1 MPYWYDSITD
11 GGDITATRMTA
22 EVTNADSVTLVRGD
36 VVYLFGATGNRAS
49 VKRASNV
56 GDPTS
61 ATTFGFVEDTIAPNN
76 IGTIVTHG
84 VIDGINL
91 GAYDEG
97 DILWLAATAGD
108 FTKVKPV
115 APAHTVFLGVCER
128 ANAGNGQIYVKVQNG
143 YELGELHNVLTNG
156 ATNGQVL
163 TYDSSTQ
170 LWTHRSTEYDPM
182 LAALGMSSATPETM
196 PRVVA
201 SAAGTT
207 LSGEVHLSFFTPAED
222 KTISNLT
229 MVTSTTAAAGATLI
243 RMGLYTVDG
252 SGNVTLVARTASD
265 TTLFNA
271 INTPFTR
278 AFSTTGGYPATYAL
292 VAGTRYAVG
301 FIVVATT
308 RPALYHSSTQN
319 AAMTSLAPR
328 MSAVLASQADLPTT
342 INTVGGA
349 SPAYADVNRQYY
361 ARLS

>member
-11 GGDITATRMTA
+11 GGDVTATRMTA
-22 EVTNADSVTLVRGD
+22 EVSNADVVTLVRGD
-36 VVYLFGATGNRAS
+36 VVYMFGATGNRAS
-49 VKRASNV
+49 VKLANNS
-56 GDPTS
+56 GDLTS
-61 ATTFGFVEDTIAPNN
+61 SKTFGIVEDTIAPNG

-91 GAYDEG
+91 GAYTEG
-97 DILWLAATAGD
+97 DQLYVAATSGD
-108 FTKVKPV
+108 FTNVKPV
-115 APAHTVFLGVCER
+115 APAHTVFLGVVER

-156 ATNGQVL
+156 VTNGQVL

-170 LWTHRSTEYDPM
+170 LWTHRNTEYDPM
-182 LAALGMSSATPETM
+182 LAALGMNSATPETM

-201 SAAGTT
+201 SAAGNMA
-207 LSGEVHLSFFTPAED
+207 SGEVHLSFFTPAED

-271 INTPFTR
+271 TNTPFTR

-319 AAMTSLAPR
+319 LTITALAPR
-328 MSAVLASQADLPTT
+328 MSAVLASQADLPAA
-342 INTVGGA
+342 INTVGGSA
-349 SPAYADVNRQYY
+349 PAYADVNRQYY